1 MSFKVTASN
10 RVYSLPFLEKMKD
23 STMPMP
29 NPYSGQGKR
38 EDQTLWTFDWC
49 QDWGAS
55 INVIQ

>member
-1 MSFKVTASN
+1 MSFKVIASEFI
-10 RVYSLPFLEKMKD
+10 PCHFWKKMKD

-55 INVIQ
+55 ISIIQ